1 MDCPDCGEETVA
13 FAVPEDYRELAPG
26 DDEALALCP
35 TCLGLH
41 PTADADPEPD
51 FARVGDAFP
60 TGAAAIPMALALGSL
75 DSLALH
81 RSAIE
86 TLLERVERAGA
97 DPLLVLDRL
106 AADPGVDA
114 RVDLDGRR
122 RQVSQFRA

>member
-1 MDCPDCGEETVA
+1 MDCPDCGEKAIA
-13 FAVPEDYRELAPG
+13 FVVPDEYREFTPD
-26 DDEALALCP
+26 DDEVLALCP

-41 PTADADPEPD
+41 PTADADPDPD
-51 FARVGDAFP
+51 FARVGEAFP
-60 TGAAAIPMALALGSL
+60 SGAAAIPMALALGLL

-106 AADPGVDA
+106 AADPEVDA
-114 RVDLDGRR
+114 RMDLDGRR
-122 RQVSQFRA
+122 RQVAQFRG

>member
-13 FAVPEDYRELAPG
+13 FAVPEEYRELAPG
-26 DDEALALCP
+26 DDEVLALCP

-60 TGAAAIPMALALGSL
+60 TGAAAIPMALVLGSL